1 MTFAFTNLF
10 SLYTIW
16 SSTFVL
22 IFIRI
27 HCKVLKLQCFYI
39 PHCFG
44 DNFSAI
50 NFNQNLTSAC
60 LPTKVNKYQFL
71 LFIMA
76 IELYFVTQGLI
87 KTWLLFLIG
96 QILQFTWSKVHFP
109 QQLILS
115 STSILFKFLSFGSL
129 YSSQELKGV
138 VDYHS

>member
-50 NFNQNLTSAC
+50 NFNQNLTSVC

-129 YSSQELKGV
+129 YSS
-138 VDYHS
+138 H

>member
-27 HCKVLKLQCFYI
+27 HCKVLKLQCFYT

-50 NFNQNLTSAC
+50 NFNQNLTSVC

-129 YSSQELKGV
+129 YSS
-138 VDYHS
+138 H